1 MLISLNFLQWKVFSK
16 TMSKKPKTHEF
27 QAETRQVLDI
37 VVNSLYKDKEIFVR
51 ELISNAS
58 DALEKLR
65 RLQLTEKEVFDDN
78 LELEINVT
86 TDDSANQLTIQDFG
100 VGMTEDE
107 LVENLGTIA
116 HSGSKE
122 FMEALKSD
130 GEKNEALIGKFGV
143 GFYSV
148 FMVAEKVQAYTRTWK
163 NDGKGQCWESD
174 GDGSYSIES
183 SDGQRRGTKIVIK
196 LKDDFSEFAKE
207 DRIKEVI
214 KKYSAFVQFPISVNG
229 EKVNTVDAIWMRS
242 KNEITDEEYEEF
254 YKFQANDYE
263 APLMRMHFSAD
274 APLEINSLLFVPK
287 RNMEKMGMFRNENK
301 VALHCRKV
309 LIDAEPKALFPE
321 WLRFLKGV
329 VDSSDLPLNVSRET
343 MQDSELLRKLNQ
355 VLTKRFLRFLNEQ
368 AKKEEE
374 NYLEFWNEFGAL
386 IKEGAATDFTYREDL
401 AKLLLFESTALDPG
415 KLTGLD
421 AYLDRMA
428 KDQKEIL
435 FLFGKSRESIEAGPY
450 LEAMHARG
458 LEVLLLTEPVD
469 EYVMQSINEYKEK
482 KIVSADSD
490 DFELEKLD
498 QDEDADSLD
507 EEKTKSLCEW
517 LKEKLGDKVSG
528 VETGERLIDSPV
540 CIVGGDGPGGASARR
555 MMKMMQGMGESMPAP
570 EVKLQINPKHTI
582 IRGLYEIRD
591 TDEETAS
598 LVADQL
604 LDNAMASANLLD
616 DPREM
621 IARSYKALEKLAPT
635 AS

>member
-1 MLISLNFLQWKVFSK
+1 M
-16 TMSKKPKTHEF
+16 TTKPSSHEF
-27 QAETRQVLDI
+27 QAETKQVLDI

-51 ELISNAS
+51 ELVSNAS

-65 RLQLTEKEVFDDN
+65 RLQLTEKEVGDDN
-78 LELEINVT
+78 LELEINVS
-86 TDDSANQLTIQDFG
+86 TDDTKNQLIIQDFG
-100 VGMTEDE
+100 IGMDE
-107 LVENLGTIA
+107 EELIQNLGTIA
-116 HSGSKE
+116 HSGSKD
-122 FMEALKSD
+122 FIEALKSD
-130 GEKNEALIGKFGV
+130 GEKNDALIGKFGV

-148 FMVAEKVQAYTRTWK
+148 FMVADKVQVFTKNWK
-163 NDGKGQCWESD
+163 KEASGYCWESD
-174 GDGSYSIES
+174 GSGTYQIEEAE
-183 SDGQRRGTKIVIK
+183 GQRRGAKIIIN

-207 DRIKEVI
+207 DRIKEII
-214 KKYSAFVQFPISVNG
+214 KKYSAFVQFPVSLNG

-242 KNEITDEEYEEF
+242 KKDITDEEYEEF
-254 YKFQANDYE
+254 YKFQSNDYE

-309 LIDAEPKALFPE
+309 LIDPEPKGLFPE

-343 MQDSELLRKLNQ
+343 MQDSDLLRKLNQ
-355 VLTKRFLRFLNEQ
+355 VLTKRFLRFLAEQ

-374 NYLEFWNEFGAL
+374 TYLEFWKEFGVL

-401 AKLLLFESTALDPG
+401 AKLLLFESTAMDAG

-421 AYLDRMA
+421 AYIDRMA

-450 LEAMHARG
+450 LEAMSARG

-469 EYVMQSINEYKEK
+469 EYLMQTVREYKEK
-482 KIVSADSD
+482 KIVSADSE

-498 QDEDADSLD
+498 QEKDGESLD
-507 EEKTKSLCEW
+507 KKKTKSLCKW
-517 LKEKLGDKVSG
+517 MKEKLGDKVSE

-540 CIVGGDGPGGASARR
+540 CVVGGDGMGGASARR
-555 MMKMMQGMGESMPAP
+555 VMKMMQGMDEAMPSP
-570 EVKLQINPKHTI
+570 SVKLQVNPGHSI
-582 IRGLYEIRD
+582 IRGLSELKD
-591 TDEETAS
+591 KDEETAS
-598 LVADQL
+598 LVAAQL

-621 IARSYKALEKLAPT
+621 IARSYQTLEKLA
-635 AS
+635 SSGS